1 MFRSRSD
8 AISRATNMTSSGEAP
23 SSTTAPPSFHGFSMP
38 RTAIIH
44 NHPIHYQDLL
54 FRELKHQGLPFEV
67 LFTATSA
74 TERINTP
81 PLDSGNFPCRAA
93 FRGPYQ
99 AAPRWAT
106 VRNVWSSLTSLGPGV
121 VIIGGWADAAA
132 WTAWMWARVH
142 RVPRILW
149 AESNDFDKA
158 RVWWKERLKS
168 LFVTRCQ
175 FAHVYGESNR
185 DYLVRLGMPGHRIV
199 GKRAVLN
206 TALFTPHDRSS
217 AGQHT
222 PRTLLYVGRFSPEKN
237 LDFLLRAFADLPQN
251 ASKPDLLLS
260 LVGYGPLE
268 PDLRRMASELGLDRV
283 VQFRG
288 SAAQTALPA
297 IYRSADALVLPSVRE
312 TWGLVVLEAMA
323 CGLPV
328 LVSDRCGCAR
338 DLVNPG
344 TGWTF
349 SPSDRAAF
357 CRLLGQL
364 ANVPGSSLQAMGA
377 NAAALARE
385 YAVEKCAARVIS
397 TVLAV
402 LRSSTVNVSNGP
414 STLAVP

>member
-1 MFRSRSD
+1 
-8 AISRATNMTSSGEAP
+8 
-23 SSTTAPPSFHGFSMP
+23 
-38 RTAIIH
+38 
-44 NHPIHYQDLL
+44 
-54 FRELKHQGLPFEV
+54 
-67 LFTATSA
+67 
-74 TERINTP
+74 
-81 PLDSGNFPCRAA
+81 
-93 FRGPYQ
+93 
-99 AAPRWAT
+99 
-106 VRNVWSSLTSLGPGV
+106 
-121 VIIGGWADAAA
+121 
-132 WTAWMWARVH
+132 
-142 RVPRILW
+142 
-149 AESNDFDKA
+149 
-158 RVWWKERLKS
+158 
-168 LFVTRCQ
+168 
-175 FAHVYGESNR
+175 
-185 DYLVRLGMPGHRIV
+185 
-199 GKRAVLN
+199 
-206 TALFTPHDRSS
+206 
-217 AGQHT
+217 
-222 PRTLLYVGRFSPEKN
+222 VGRFSPEKN

>member
-1 MFRSRSD
+1 
-8 AISRATNMTSSGEAP
+8 
-23 SSTTAPPSFHGFSMP
+23 MP

-54 FRELKHQGLPFEV
+54 FRELKDQGLPLEV

-81 PLDSGNFPCRAA
+81 PPDAGGYPCRAA
-93 FRGPYQ
+93 FHGAYE

-106 VRNVWSSLTSLGPGV
+106 VRNVWSSLTSLAPEV
-121 VIIGGWADAAA
+121 VIIGGWFDAAA
-132 WTAWMWARVH
+132 WTAWTWAGVH
-142 RVPRILW
+142 GVPRILW
-149 AESNDFDKA
+149 AESNHFDQP
-158 RVWWKERLKS
+158 RTWWKERLKS

-185 DYLVRLGMPGHRIV
+185 DYLVRLGMSGDRIA

-206 TALFTPHDRSS
+206 AAIFTSHDGSD

-237 LDFLLRAFADLPQN
+237 LEFLLRAFAEFPRN
-251 ASKPDLLLS
+251 PSTPDWLLA

-268 PDLRRMASELGLDRV
+268 QELRRIASELRLDAV

-288 SAAQTALPA
+288 PAAQTALSA
-297 IYRSADALVLPSVRE
+297 IYRSADVLVLPSVRE
-312 TWGLVVLEAMA
+312 PWGLVVLEAMA

-328 LVSDRCGCAR
+328 LVSDHCGCVR

-364 ANVPGSSLQAMGA
+364 AEVPGSSLQAMGA

-385 YAVEKCAARVIS
+385 YAVENCAGTVIS

-402 LRSSTVNVSNGP
+402 LRSSSVKVFPTSP
-414 STLAVP
+414 AVPAP